1 MLTLTRRTR
10 KVHAILIS
18 AFHYLKAAL
27 SENRDLCMH
36 FHNAAARPR
45 GYNHHSM
52 QLRVKLRKILCIFF
66 DSILRPMMRVKTILS
81 VLSFALSL
89 ALTPAFAAPPP
100 YDERK
105 ARVIAVVDGDTISV
119 LISEFYERRVRYI
132 GIDAPEMRRDCF
144 GPEATAA
151 NRRLV
156 LGKVVALE
164 RDVSDTDRFG
174 RLLRYVYLPTGEM
187 VNEVLVREGYALARS
202 FPPDTKYRARF
213 EAAERQAR
221 QANAGLWGAC
231 RPRPTQVVPS
241 PTPPLPPPPSPTPA
255 QTAPTLIVVSEFLNV
270 RAGPGTAYPKIGEL
284 ARFAR
289 VPALARSADGRWW
302 QIAYGNDT
310 GWVSA
315 DYVVEDQGVLALPT
329 VQPPTSPPAYSPSPR
344 TPPPAAGAAS
354 PAPTL
359 PPPPPVAAGC
369 PTGCVERP
377 AGCDI
382 KGNVNNRGERIYH
395 VPGGQFYDKTSIDPS
410 RGDRWFCSP
419 AEAEANGF
427 RPSKR

>member
-1 MLTLTRRTR
+1 
-10 KVHAILIS
+10 
-18 AFHYLKAAL
+18 
-27 SENRDLCMH
+27 
-36 FHNAAARPR
+36 
-45 GYNHHSM
+45 
-52 QLRVKLRKILCIFF
+52 
-66 DSILRPMMRVKTILS
+66 MRIKTVLS

-105 ARVIAVVDGDTISV
+105 ARVIAVVDGDTIGV
-119 LISEFYERRVRYI
+119 LISGFYERRVRYI

-144 GPEATAA
+144 ASEATAF
-151 NRRLV
+151 NRQLV
-156 LGKVVALE
+156 LGKDVALE

-187 VNEVLVREGYALARS
+187 VNELLVRGGYAVARHY
-202 FPPDTKYRARF
+202 PPDTKYRARF
-213 EAAERQAR
+213 EAAERQAQ

-231 RPRPTQVVPS
+231 RPRATQVVPS
-241 PTPPLPPPPSPTPA
+241 PTPTLPPPPSPTPTQA
-255 QTAPTLIVVSEFLNV
+255 APTLIVVSEFLNV
-270 RAGPGTAYPKIGEL
+270 RAGPGIAYPKIGEL
-284 ARFAR
+284 ARSASVR
-289 VPALARSADGRWW
+289 ALARSADGRWW
-302 QIAYGNDT
+302 QIAYGDGT

-329 VQPPTSPPAYSPSPR
+329 VPPPTSSR
-344 TPPPAAGAAS
+344 TPPPTAGAAS

-369 PTGCVERP
+369 PAGCVERP

-395 VPGGQFYDKTSIDPS
+395 VPGGQFYDRTDIVPS
-410 RGDRWFCSP
+410 RGDRWFCSR

>member
-1 MLTLTRRTR
+1 
-10 KVHAILIS
+10 
-18 AFHYLKAAL
+18 
-27 SENRDLCMH
+27 
-36 FHNAAARPR
+36 
-45 GYNHHSM
+45 
-52 QLRVKLRKILCIFF
+52 
-66 DSILRPMMRVKTILS
+66 MRVKTILS

-105 ARVIAVVDGDTISV
+105 ARVIAVVDGDTINV
-119 LISEFYERRVRYI
+119 LISGFYERRVRYI

-144 GPEATAA
+144 ASEATAA
-151 NRRLV
+151 NRQLV
-156 LGKVVALE
+156 LGKDVALE

-187 VNEVLVREGYALARS
+187 VNELLVRGGYAVARHY
-202 FPPDTKYRARF
+202 PPDTKYRTRF
-213 EAAERQAR
+213 EASERQAR

-231 RPRPTQVVPS
+231 RPRPTQVIPS
-241 PTPPLPPPPSPTPA
+241 PTPTLPPSPPSPTPA
-255 QTAPTLIVVSEFLNV
+255 QTVPTLIVVSEFLNV

-289 VPALARSADGRWW
+289 VPALAKSADGRWW
-302 QIAYGNDT
+302 QIAYGDST

-315 DYVVEDQGVLALPT
+315 DYVIEDQAAIALPT

-359 PPPPPVAAGC
+359 PSPPPVAAGC
-369 PTGCVERP
+369 PAGCVERP

-382 KGNVNNRGERIYH
+382 KGNVNNKGERIYH
-395 VPGGQFYDKTSIDPS
+395 VPGGQFYDKTDIVPS
-410 RGDRWFCSP
+410 RGDRWFCSR

>member
-1 MLTLTRRTR
+1 M
-10 KVHAILIS
+10 K
-18 AFHYLKAAL
+18 
-27 SENRDLCMH
+27 
-36 FHNAAARPR
+36 
-45 GYNHHSM
+45 
-52 QLRVKLRKILCIFF
+52 
-66 DSILRPMMRVKTILS
+66 VKTVLS

-119 LISEFYERRVRYI
+119 LISGFYERRVRYI

-144 GPEATAA
+144 ASEATAF
-151 NRRLV
+151 NRQLV
-156 LGKVVALE
+156 LGKDVALE

-187 VNEVLVREGYALARS
+187 VNELLVRGGYAVARS
-202 FPPDTKYRARF
+202 YPPDTKYKARF
-213 EAAERQAR
+213 EAAERQAQ
-221 QANAGLWGAC
+221 QASAGLWGAC
-231 RPRPTQVVPS
+231 RPRPT
-241 PTPPLPPPPSPTPA
+241 PTFLPSPTPA
-255 QTAPTLIVVSEFLNV
+255 QTAPTLIVSSEFLNV
-270 RAGPGTAYPKIGEL
+270 RAGPGIAYPKIGEL
-284 ARFAR
+284 ARSASVR
-289 VPALARSADGRWW
+289 ALARSADGRWW
-302 QIAYGNDT
+302 QIAYGDGT

-315 DYVVEDQGVLALPT
+315 EYVIADQAALALPT
-329 VQPPTSPPAYSPSPR
+329 VQPPQSPPAYSPSPR

-369 PTGCVERP
+369 PAGCVERT

-382 KGNVNNRGERIYH
+382 KGNVNDKGERIYH
-395 VPGGQFYDKTSIDPS
+395 LPGGQFYDKTVIDPS

-427 RPSKR
+427 RRSKR

>member
-1 MLTLTRRTR
+1 
-10 KVHAILIS
+10 
-18 AFHYLKAAL
+18 
-27 SENRDLCMH
+27 
-36 FHNAAARPR
+36 
-45 GYNHHSM
+45 
-52 QLRVKLRKILCIFF
+52 
-66 DSILRPMMRVKTILS
+66 MRIKTVLS

-89 ALTPAFAAPPP
+89 ALTPAFATPPP

-105 ARVIAVVDGDTISV
+105 ARVTAVVDGDTISV
-119 LISEFYERRVRYI
+119 LISGFYERRVRYI

-144 GPEATAA
+144 APEATAF
-151 NRRLV
+151 NRQLV
-156 LGKVVALE
+156 LGKDVALE

-187 VNEVLVREGYALARS
+187 VNELLVRGGYAVARS
-202 FPPDTKYRARF
+202 YPPDTKYKARF
-213 EAAERQAR
+213 EAAERQAQ

-231 RPRPTQVVPS
+231 RPRPT
-241 PTPPLPPPPSPTPA
+241 PTLLPPPSPTPA

-270 RAGPGTAYPKIGEL
+270 RAGPGIAYPKIGEL
-284 ARFAR
+284 ARSASVR
-289 VPALARSADGRWW
+289 ALARSADGRWW
-302 QIAYGNDT
+302 QIAYGDGT

-315 DYVVEDQGVLALPT
+315 EYVIADQAALALPT
-329 VQPPTSPPAYSPSPR
+329 VPPPKSPPAV
-344 TPPPAAGAAS
+344 GAVS

-369 PTGCVERP
+369 PAGCVERP

-382 KGNVNNRGERIYH
+382 KGNVNDRGERIYH
-395 VPGGQFYDKTSIDPS
+395 VPGGQFYDKTDIDPS
-410 RGDRWFCSP
+410 RGERWFCSR

>member
-1 MLTLTRRTR
+1 
-10 KVHAILIS
+10 
-18 AFHYLKAAL
+18 
-27 SENRDLCMH
+27 
-36 FHNAAARPR
+36 
-45 GYNHHSM
+45 
-52 QLRVKLRKILCIFF
+52 
-66 DSILRPMMRVKTILS
+66 MRVKTILS

-105 ARVIAVVDGDTISV
+105 ARVIAVVDGDTINV
-119 LISEFYERRVRYI
+119 LISGFYERRVRYI

-144 GPEATAA
+144 ASEATAA
-151 NRRLV
+151 NRQLV
-156 LGKVVALE
+156 LGKDVALE

-187 VNEVLVREGYALARS
+187 VNELLVRGGYAVARNY
-202 FPPDTKYRARF
+202 PPDTKYRGRF
-213 EAAERQAR
+213 ETAERQAQ

-231 RPRPTQVVPS
+231 RPRPT
-241 PTPPLPPPPSPTPA
+241 PTLLPPPSPTPA

-270 RAGPGTAYPKIGEL
+270 RAGPGIAYPKIGEL
-284 ARFAR
+284 ARSASVR
-289 VPALARSADGRWW
+289 ALARSADGRWW
-302 QIAYGNDT
+302 QIAYGDNT

-315 DYVVEDQGVLALPT
+315 EYVIADQAALALPT
-329 VQPPTSPPAYSPSPR
+329 VPPPKS
-344 TPPPAAGAAS
+344 PPAAGAVS

-369 PTGCVERP
+369 PAGCVERP
-377 AGCDI
+377 VGCDI
-382 KGNVNNRGERIYH
+382 KGNVNDKGERIYH
-395 VPGGQFYDKTSIDPS
+395 LPGGQFYDKTSIDP
-410 RGDRWFCSP
+410 RKGDRWFCSR

>member
-1 MLTLTRRTR
+1 MW
-10 KVHAILIS
+10 I
-18 AFHYLKAAL
+18 
-27 SENRDLCMH
+27 
-36 FHNAAARPR
+36 
-45 GYNHHSM
+45 
-52 QLRVKLRKILCIFF
+52 
-66 DSILRPMMRVKTILS
+66 KTVLS

-89 ALTPAFAAPPP
+89 ALTPAFATPPP

-119 LISEFYERRVRYI
+119 LISGFYERRVRYI

-144 GPEATAA
+144 APEATAA
-151 NRRLV
+151 NRQLV
-156 LGKVVALE
+156 LGKDVALE

-187 VNEVLVREGYALARS
+187 VNELLVRGGYAVARNY
-202 FPPDTKYRARF
+202 PPDTKYRARF
-213 EAAERQAR
+213 EAAERQAQ

-231 RPRPTQVVPS
+231 RPRPTQAIPSPS
-241 PTPPLPPPPSPTPA
+241 PTFLPSPTPA
-255 QTAPTLIVVSEFLNV
+255 QTTPALIVVSEFLNV
-270 RAGPGTAYPKIGEL
+270 RAGPGVTYPKIGEL
-284 ARFAR
+284 ARSASVR
-289 VPALARSADGRWW
+289 ALARSADGRWW
-302 QIAYGNDT
+302 QIAYGDGT

-315 DYVVEDQGVLALPT
+315 EYVIEDQAALALPT
-329 VQPPTSPPAYSPSPR
+329 VSPPQSPPAYSPSPR
-344 TPPPAAGAAS
+344 TPPPAAGAS

-359 PPPPPVAAGC
+359 PSPPPVAAGC

-382 KGNVNNRGERIYH
+382 KGNVSKKGERIYH
-395 VPGGQFYDKTSIDPS
+395 VPGGQFYDRTDIVPS
-410 RGDRWFCSP
+410 RGDRWFCSR

>member
-1 MLTLTRRTR
+1 MW
-10 KVHAILIS
+10 I
-18 AFHYLKAAL
+18 
-27 SENRDLCMH
+27 
-36 FHNAAARPR
+36 
-45 GYNHHSM
+45 
-52 QLRVKLRKILCIFF
+52 
-66 DSILRPMMRVKTILS
+66 KTVLS

-89 ALTPAFAAPPP
+89 ALTPAFATPPP

-119 LISEFYERRVRYI
+119 LISGFYERRVRYI

-144 GPEATAA
+144 APEATAA
-151 NRRLV
+151 NRQLV
-156 LGKVVALE
+156 LGKDVALE

-187 VNEVLVREGYALARS
+187 VNELLVRGGYAVARNY
-202 FPPDTKYRARF
+202 PPDTKYRGRF
-213 EAAERQAR
+213 ETAERQAQ

-231 RPRPTQVVPS
+231 RPRPT
-241 PTPPLPPPPSPTPA
+241 PTLLPPPSPTPA
-255 QTAPTLIVVSEFLNV
+255 QAAPTLIVVSEFLNV

-284 ARFAR
+284 ARSASVR
-289 VPALARSADGRWW
+289 ALARSADGRWW
-302 QIAYGNDT
+302 QIAYGDGT

-315 DYVVEDQGVLALPT
+315 EYVIADQAALALPT
-329 VQPPTSPPAYSPSPR
+329 VSPPQSPPAYAPSPR

-369 PTGCVERP
+369 PAGCVERP

-395 VPGGQFYDKTSIDPS
+395 VPGGQFYDRTDIVPS
-410 RGDRWFCSP
+410 RGDRWFCSR